1 MIVIDASSLA
11 KYILREEKWEDVERY
26 LAVEM
31 CSLTLALA
39 EVSNAIWKHCIVY
52 SVVSSEEIEIMFKA
66 LNETVEVITYEPLE
80 NYMSRAQK
88 IAIEES
94 ITLYDALYIA
104 QAEKYSRILTSD
116 RKQKNSAE
124 KRGIKVEFI
133 D

>member
-1 MIVIDASSLA
+1 VIVIDASSLA
-11 KYILREEKWEDVERY
+11 KYILREEKWEEVERH
-26 LAVEM
+26 LAAET

-39 EVSNAIWKHCIVY
+39 EVSNAIWKHCIIY
-52 SVVSSEEIEIMFKA
+52 SAVSVEEAEIMFKA

-80 NYMSRAQK
+80 NYISRAQK

-94 ITLYDALYIA
+94 ITLYDALYMA
-104 QAEKYSRILTSD
+104 QAEKYGRILTSD
-116 RKQKNSAE
+116 GKQKNSAE

>member
-11 KYILREEKWEDVERY
+11 KYILREEKWEEVERY
-26 LAVEM
+26 LASET
-31 CSLTLALA
+31 CSLSLALA
-39 EVSNAIWKHCIVY
+39 EVSNAIWKHCIIY
-52 SVVSSEEIEIMFKA
+52 SVVSTEEAEIMFKA

-104 QAEKYSRILTSD
+104 QAEKYGRILTSD
-116 RKQKNSAE
+116 GKQKNSAE
-124 KRGIKVEFI
+124 KIGIKVEFI